1 MAYNNLSGTVIL
13 PDLLTTKVLSSPD
26 AIVSGNLSTSDG
38 ADIINIPR
46 LDTATNNAIITNV
59 DGDFNKLTSEANL
72 TFDGDTLNITG
83 DLTASVGLSASFLY
97 GDGRHL
103 TNINDGGVKFPR
115 RSITSN
121 YTVVLTDYYIAAD
134 STGATIQVT
143 LPSAASTLDGQT
155 FVVKDEGGNADS
167 NNITVLAPGSD
178 QIDGQNSLVLKSPY
192 ASVQIYSNG
201 TNKFYIY

>member
-1 MAYNNLSGTVIL
+1 M
-13 PDLLTTKVLSSPD
+13 
-26 AIVSGNLSTSDG
+26 
-38 ADIINIPR
+38 
-46 LDTATNNAIITNV
+46 
-59 DGDFNKLTSEANL
+59 
-72 TFDGDTLNITG
+72 
-83 DLTASVGLSASFLY
+83 Y

>member
-83 DLTASVGLSASFLY
+83 DLTFCWM
-97 GDGRHL
+97 
-103 TNINDGGVKFPR
+103 
-115 RSITSN
+115 
-121 YTVVLTDYYIAAD
+121 AD
-134 STGATIQVT
+134 
-143 LPSAASTLDGQT
+143 QT
-155 FVVKDEGGNADS
+155 W
-167 NNITVLAPGSD
+167 
-178 QIDGQNSLVLKSPY
+178 Q
-192 ASVQIYSNG
+192 
-201 TNKFYIY
+201 